1 MKKLFTLVA
10 LLAMFLGANAQ
21 GGKWVE
27 IYSQDYSTY
36 NEFPFYVM
44 GYAPSFDGT
53 AMVDAPTTQQLW
65 RGNESD
71 FPGEEAC
78 SGTVTIAGTEFYVQ
92 EKGSDVWRQ
101 YFIADGIGTKLDGKY
116 KVVAQVR
123 ATNTVSV
130 TINMGWGWGNGEKAS
145 TTVSIPGATEFQEV
159 EWEYSNIQGTSC
171 NLVAQPGSIAE
182 TIEWESLKVYEWQ
195 KEGTR
200 PKEWLEDI
208 TNGDAETPWGDL
220 ADTKFDDQ
228 ENNFKVCA
236 WSKERMVK
244 PNDNGGWDP
253 FPATIEE
260 DPDNADN
267 HVFVCHGKAAV
278 TEGDAAAWDNQF
290 WIQSKHSWKAGTTLK
305 IKFRYKASK
314 EIETETQIHKQN
326 PSDYLIWHAIGNIT
340 FKEEW
345 QTFEKDMVMGDDMNG
360 GWSIA
365 FNLNAKDKDAV
376 DFYFDDLSWQYLKL
390 DEGYFVS
397 GINATT
403 TTSYD
408 NLDNAIQFT
417 VDDESGY
424 LVATVGEKGNAN
436 SYVDQV
442 MISTTRGDDQAFKGA
457 TLKPTSKIKSSDR
470 GSDDEIWL
478 EYVASNNAKLD
489 LPGLGVWN
497 IYIDLEYTS
506 MLFDQIEGDP
516 YVKDP
521 VEVFTYTDEIV
532 VNGKERE
539 DLKDSYDAQKDQ
551 LTVREEAD
559 NNTAED
565 SHGAGGEGHNG
576 ETWDNQFFIK
586 ANRALEK
593 GTVTKLVFKYKSS
606 VAEAKTTTQ
615 CHGENPGD
623 YKHYAAIGDVTFT
636 DEWQDFAQEFTV
648 PEQADGMWNIA
659 FNMAEIKEACDYS
672 IKDVQWYLVD
682 ESLDKDLTYENLISG
697 AANFYKK
704 EGAGTD
710 PYVVTGIANVVT
722 KNAKSSNA
730 TYNLA
735 GQRVSKDF
743 KGIVIKNGQ
752 KFMNK

>member
-78 SGTVTIAGTEFYVQ
+78 SGTVTIAGTDFYVQ
-92 EKGSDVWRQ
+92 EKGSDLWRQ
-101 YFIADGIGTKLDGKY
+101 YFMADGIGTKLDGKY

-123 ATNTVSV
+123 ATNAVSV
-130 TINMGWGWGNGEKAS
+130 KINMGWGWGNGEQAS

-159 EWEYSNIQGTSC
+159 EWEYTGINGTSC
-171 NLVAQPGSIAE
+171 NLVAQPGTIAE
-182 TIEWESLKVYEWQ
+182 TIEWQSLKVYEWQ

-220 ADTKFDDQ
+220 ANTKFDDQ

-236 WSKERMVK
+236 WSKERMVN
-244 PNDNGGWDP
+244 PNDKGGWDP
-253 FPATIEE
+253 FPATIEV
-260 DPDNADN
+260 DPDNDAN
-267 HVFVCHGKAAV
+267 HVFVCHGQAAV

-290 WIQSKHSWKAGTTLK
+290 WIQSKHAWKAGTTLK

-417 VDDESGY
+417 DNNGMLEAVVGTEGD
-424 LVATVGEKGNAN
+424 AT

-457 TLKPTSKIKSSDR
+457 TLKPTGKIHNDA
-470 GSDDEIWL
+470 DAWMEF
-478 EYVASNNAKLD
+478 VASNNAKLD
-489 LPGLGVWN
+489 LPGLGVWK
-497 IYIDLEYTS
+497 IYIDLEYNS
-506 MLFDQIEGDP
+506 MAFEMLEGTE
-516 YVKDP
+516 YAEKEP
-521 VEVFTYTDEIV
+521 VEIVTNPSVLV
-532 VNGKERE
+532 VNALERQPTATE
-539 DLKDSYDAQKDQ
+539 QPADP
-551 LTVREEAD
+551 EAGI
-559 NNTAED
+559 E
-565 SHGAGGEGHNG
+565 AGTGQP
-576 ETWDNQFFIK
+576 WDNQFFIK
-586 ANRALEK
+586 ANRVLKTDEV
-593 GTVTKLVFKYKSS
+593 TVIEFDY
-606 VAEAKTTTQ
+606 VASQEAKSTTQ
-615 CHGENPGD
+615 CHALPGEYRGGGMGEVNFTTEEQ
-623 YKHYAAIGDVTFT
+623 HFIG
-636 DEWQDFAQEFTV
+636 EFKV
-648 PEQADGMWNIA
+648 PSHEKADIQTMV
-659 FNMAEIKEACDYS
+659 FNLAEIKDACQYTFKN
-672 IKDVQWYLVD
+672 IKWYLKSD
-682 ESLDKDLTYENLISG
+682 QEGMTDENLIDAEG
-697 AANFYKK
+697 TANFSWI
-704 EGAGTD
+704 
-710 PYVVTGIANVVT
+710 VVGGTGIENVT
-722 KNAKSSNA
+722 KNVKSSNV

>member
-78 SGTVTIAGTEFYVQ
+78 SGTVTIAGTDFYVQ
-92 EKGSDVWRQ
+92 EKGSDLWRQ
-101 YFIADGIGTKLDGKY
+101 YFMADGIGTKLDGKY

-123 ATNTVSV
+123 ATNAVSV
-130 TINMGWGWGNGEKAS
+130 KINMGWGWGNGEQAS

-159 EWEYSNIQGTSC
+159 EWEYTGINGTSC
-171 NLVAQPGSIAE
+171 NLVAQPGTIAE
-182 TIEWESLKVYEWQ
+182 TIEWQSLKVYEWQ

-220 ADTKFDDQ
+220 ANTKFDDQ

-236 WSKERMVK
+236 WSKERMVN
-244 PNDNGGWDP
+244 PNDKGGWDP

-290 WIQSKHSWKAGTTLK
+290 WIQSKHAWKAGTTLK

-417 VDDESGY
+417 DNNGMLEAVVGTEGD
-424 LVATVGEKGNAN
+424 AT

-457 TLKPTSKIKSSDR
+457 TLKPTGKIHNDA
-470 GSDDEIWL
+470 DAWMEF
-478 EYVASNNAKLD
+478 VASNNAKLD
-489 LPGLGVWN
+489 LPGLGVWK
-497 IYIDLEYTS
+497 IYIDLEYNS
-506 MLFDQIEGDP
+506 MAFEMLEGTE
-516 YVKDP
+516 YAEKEP
-521 VEVFTYTDEIV
+521 VEIVTNPSVLV
-532 VNGKERE
+532 VNALERQPTATE
-539 DLKDSYDAQKDQ
+539 QPADP
-551 LTVREEAD
+551 EAGI
-559 NNTAED
+559 E
-565 SHGAGGEGHNG
+565 AGTGQP
-576 ETWDNQFFIK
+576 WDNQFFIK
-586 ANRALEK
+586 ANRVLKTDEV
-593 GTVTKLVFKYKSS
+593 TVIEFDY
-606 VAEAKTTTQ
+606 VASQEAKSTTQ
-615 CHGENPGD
+615 CHALPGEYRGGGMGEVNFTTEEQ
-623 YKHYAAIGDVTFT
+623 HFIG
-636 DEWQDFAQEFTV
+636 EFKV
-648 PEQADGMWNIA
+648 PSHEKADIQTMV
-659 FNMAEIKEACDYS
+659 FNLAEIKDACQYTFKN
-672 IKDVQWYLVD
+672 IKWYLKSD
-682 ESLDKDLTYENLISG
+682 QEGMTDENLIDAEG
-697 AANFYKK
+697 TANFSWI
-704 EGAGTD
+704 
-710 PYVVTGIANVVT
+710 VVGGTGIENVT
-722 KNAKSSNA
+722 KNVKSSNV

>member
-27 IYSQDYSTY
+27 VYSIDYSTY

-78 SGTVTIAGTEFYVQ
+78 SGTVTIAGTDFYVQ
-92 EKGSDVWRQ
+92 EKGSDLWRQ
-101 YFIADGIGTKLDGKY
+101 YFMADGIGTKLDGKY

-130 TINMGWGWGNGEKAS
+130 KINMGWGWGNGEQAS

-159 EWEYSNIQGTSC
+159 EWEYTGINGTSC
-171 NLVAQPGSIAE
+171 NLVAQPGTIAE
-182 TIEWESLKVYEWQ
+182 TIEWQSLKVYEWQ

-200 PKEWLEDI
+200 PKVWLEDI
-208 TNGDAETPWGDL
+208 ENGDAETPWGDL
-220 ADTKFDDQ
+220 ANTKFDDQ

-236 WSKERMVK
+236 WSKERMVN
-244 PNDNGGWDP
+244 PNDKGGWDP
-253 FPATIEE
+253 FPATIEV
-260 DPDNADN
+260 DPDNDAN

-290 WIQSKHSWKAGTTLK
+290 WIQSKHAWKAGTTLK

-424 LVATVGEKGNAN
+424 LLATVGEKGNAN

-457 TLKPTSKIKSSDR
+457 TLKPTSKIKSSSY
-470 GSDDEIWL
+470 GSQDEIWL

-489 LPGLGVWN
+489 LPGLGVWK
-497 IYIDLEYTS
+497 IYIDLEYNS
-506 MLFDQIEGDP
+506 MAFEMLEGTE
-516 YVKDP
+516 YAEKEP
-521 VEVFTYTDEIV
+521 VEIVTNPSVLV
-532 VNGKERE
+532 VNALERQPTATE
-539 DLKDSYDAQKDQ
+539 QPADP
-551 LTVREEAD
+551 EAGI
-559 NNTAED
+559 E
-565 SHGAGGEGHNG
+565 AGTGQP
-576 ETWDNQFFIK
+576 WDNQFFIK
-586 ANRALEK
+586 DNRVLKTDEV
-593 GTVTKLVFKYKSS
+593 TVIEFDY
-606 VAEAKTTTQ
+606 VASQEAKSTTQ
-615 CHGENPGD
+615 CHALPGEYRGGGMGEVNFTTEEQ
-623 YKHYAAIGDVTFT
+623 HFIG
-636 DEWQDFAQEFTV
+636 EFKV
-648 PEQADGMWNIA
+648 PSHEKADIQTMV
-659 FNMAEIKEACDYS
+659 FNLAEIKDACQYTFKN
-672 IKDVQWYLVD
+672 IKWYLKSD
-682 ESLDKDLTYENLISG
+682 QEGMTDENLIDAEG
-697 AANFYKK
+697 TANFSWI
-704 EGAGTD
+704 
-710 PYVVTGIANVVT
+710 VVGGTGIENVT
-722 KNAKSSNA
+722 KNVKSSNV